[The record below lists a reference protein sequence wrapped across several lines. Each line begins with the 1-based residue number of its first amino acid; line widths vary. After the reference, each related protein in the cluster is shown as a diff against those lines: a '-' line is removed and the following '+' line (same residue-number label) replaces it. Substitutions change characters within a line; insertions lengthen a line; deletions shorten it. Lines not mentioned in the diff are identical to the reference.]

1 MGYKGIDKEYQ
12 LNLIVDQ
19 IIGDMGD
26 EFTYGQSKYS
36 YNAIIDE
43 ETIKELAENLKES
56 YPEDVSRNNWFPVR
70 FAGNDFSKMTFR
82 DIVDEVIDNGNWV
95 GRYERYTYSESD
107 RKEIIQRCTEM
118 LKKRLNPYA
127 KGYRVQYKIFNNG
140 EVGFRYE

>member
-43 ETIKELAENLKES
+43 ETIKELAENLKEL
-56 YPEDVSRNNWFPVR
+56 YPEDVSRNSWFPVR
-70 FAGNDFSKMTFR
+70 FSGNDFSKMTFR
-82 DIVDEVIDNGNWV
+82 DIVDEVIDNGNWM
-95 GRYERYTYSESD
+95 GRYDEYIYSESD
-107 RKEIIQRCTEM
+107 RKEILQRCVEM

-127 KGYRVQYKIFNNG
+127 KRYRVQYKVFNNG